1 MHYDESSGTFR
12 EVVGSS
18 GEGPSDYTEVT
29 QFIQF
34 RKAEEKMPARN
45 ALNWNR
51 ND

>member
-29 QFIQF
+29 QFI
-34 RKAEEKMPARN
+34 
-45 ALNWNR
+45 
-51 ND
+51 